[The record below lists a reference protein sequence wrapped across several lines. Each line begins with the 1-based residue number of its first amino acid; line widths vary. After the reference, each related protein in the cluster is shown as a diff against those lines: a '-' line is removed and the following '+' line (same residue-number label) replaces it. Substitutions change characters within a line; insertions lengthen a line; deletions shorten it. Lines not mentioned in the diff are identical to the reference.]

1 MSKINT
7 NNEAFLST
15 EFMLMFSTLV
25 VNVGNYVFNLLAGR
39 MLSPEVFGEA
49 NCLITCLLAVSFVA
63 TAFQLTAAKFSDPQ
77 NQLTDFAWILG
88 FIVCASVLV
97 FSSSIK
103 NTFHLTSE
111 TSLILLALAIPFYF
125 VMSVGRGKLQ
135 GNLHFGRFAITY
147 QVEMWARLIVGIG
160 MVALFGTVWSVV
172 IGLLASIGG
181 GFIYTNLTQKTSRT
195 TEIHIKSF
203 GGFSTFFGVTLLYE
217 LSQIVINNS
226 DVLLVKHYFSAQEAG
241 LYAALALIGRVVY
254 FGTWSV
260 VMVLFPKVIDQQKK
274 GLPTHHLLIKSF
286 VIVALIAA
294 LIVVGCL
301 TFPEWIVGTLFG
313 KNYLSISTYLWQYAS
328 VTALFACANVW
339 VYYHLSLDRKTPIV
353 LSLLAGI
360 LQFVL
365 LYIKHGNFGDV
376 IQGQCIA
383 MLFLFFSLLVYH
395 FVVTTRSF
403 SFTPKNI
410 QLS

>member
-1 MSKINT
+1 MSKLKT

-15 EFMLMFSTLV
+15 GFMLMFSTLV
-25 VNVGNYVFNLLAGR
+25 VNVGNYAFNLLAGR
-39 MLSPEVFGEA
+39 MLSPEAFGEA
-49 NCLITCLLAVSFVA
+49 NFLVTCLLAVSFIA

-97 FSSSIK
+97 FSSSIVDA
-103 NTFHLTSE
+103 FHLTSE
-111 TSLILLALAIPFYF
+111 TSLILLAMAVPFYF

-135 GNLHFGRFAITY
+135 GDLRFGRFAVTY
-147 QVEMWARLIVGIG
+147 QVEMWMRLIVGIG
-160 MVALFGTVWSVV
+160 MVVLFGTVWGVV

-181 GFIYTNLTQKTSRT
+181 GFIYTQLAQKT
-195 TEIHIKSF
+195 TEIRIKSF
-203 GGFSTFFGVTLLYE
+203 KGVSAFLGATLVYE

-226 DVLLVKHYFSAQEAG
+226 DVLIVKHYFTTQEAG

-260 VMVLFPKVIDQQKK
+260 VMVLFPKVIEQKKK

-286 VIVALIAA
+286 AIVALIAA

-301 TFPEWIVGTLFG
+301 AFPEWIVGTLFG

-328 VTALFACANVW
+328 VTALFACANIW

-353 LSLLAGI
+353 LSFLAGI
-360 LQFVL
+360 LQFSL
-365 LYIKHGNFGDV
+365 LYVKHGNFGDV

-395 FVVTTRSF
+395 FAITTAYF
-403 SFTPKNI
+403 SLNPKNI
-410 QLS
+410 QFS

>member
-1 MSKINT
+1 MSKLKT

-15 EFMLMFSTLV
+15 GFMLMFSTLV
-25 VNVGNYVFNLLAGR
+25 VNVGNYAFNLLAGR
-39 MLSPEVFGEA
+39 MLSPEAFGEA
-49 NCLITCLLAVSFVA
+49 NFLVTCLLAVSFIA

-97 FSSSIK
+97 FSSSIVDA
-103 NTFHLTSE
+103 FHLTSE
-111 TSLILLALAIPFYF
+111 TSLILLAMAVPFYF

-135 GNLHFGRFAITY
+135 GDLRFGSFAATY
-147 QVEMWARLIVGIG
+147 QVEMWMRLIVGIG
-160 MVALFGTVWSVV
+160 MVVLFGTVWGVV
-172 IGLLASIGG
+172 IGLLVSIGS
-181 GFIYTNLTQKTSRT
+181 GFVYTQLAQKTSKT
-195 TEIHIKSF
+195 TIHIKPF
-203 GGFSTFFGVTLLYE
+203 KGFSAFFGATLLYE

-226 DVLLVKHYFSAQEAG
+226 DVLLVKHYFTTQEAG

-260 VMVLFPKVIDQQKK
+260 VMVLFPKVIEQKKK

-286 VIVALIAA
+286 AIVALIAA

-301 TFPEWIVGTLFG
+301 AFPEWIVGTLFG

-339 VYYHLSLDRKTPIV
+339 VYYHLSLDRKTPII

-360 LQFVL
+360 LQFFL

-395 FVVTTRSF
+395 FSVTSRYF

>member
-1 MSKINT
+1 MSKLKT

-15 EFMLMFSTLV
+15 GFMLMFSTLV
-25 VNVGNYVFNLLAGR
+25 VNVGNYAFNLLAGR
-39 MLSPEVFGEA
+39 MLSPEAFGEA
-49 NCLITCLLAVSFVA
+49 NFLVTCLLAVSFIA

-97 FSSSIK
+97 FSSRIVDA
-103 NTFHLTSE
+103 FHLTSE
-111 TSLILLALAIPFYF
+111 TSLILLAMAVPFYF

-135 GNLHFGRFAITY
+135 GDLRFGSFAATY
-147 QVEMWARLIVGIG
+147 QVEMWMRLIVGIG
-160 MVALFGTVWSVV
+160 MVVLFGTVWGMV
-172 IGLLASIGG
+172 IGLLVSIGS
-181 GFIYTNLTQKTSRT
+181 GFIYTNLAQKTSKT
-195 TEIHIKSF
+195 TEIRIKSF
-203 GGFSTFFGVTLLYE
+203 EGFSAFFGATLVYE

-226 DVLLVKHYFSAQEAG
+226 DVLLVKHYFTTQEAG

-260 VMVLFPKVIDQQKK
+260 VMVLFPKVIEQQKK

-286 VIVALIAA
+286 AIVALIAA

-301 TFPEWIVGTLFG
+301 AFPEWIVGTLFG

-360 LQFVL
+360 LQFSQ
-365 LYIKHGNFGDV
+365 LYVKHGNFEDV

-395 FVVTTRSF
+395 FSVTSRYF

>member
-1 MSKINT
+1 MSKLKT

-15 EFMLMFSTLV
+15 GFMLMVSTLV
-25 VNVGNYVFNLLAGR
+25 VNIGNYAFNLLTGR
-39 MLSPEVFGEA
+39 ILSPEAFGEA
-49 NCLITCLLAVSFVA
+49 NFLVTCLLAVSFVA

-77 NQLTDFAWILG
+77 NQLSDLAWILG
-88 FIVCASVLV
+88 FMICAGVLV
-97 FSSSIK
+97 FSNNIADA
-103 NTFHLTSE
+103 FQLTSE
-111 TSLILLALAIPFYF
+111 TSLSLLAMAVPFYF

-135 GNLHFGRFAITY
+135 GDLHFGRFAITY

-160 MVALFGTVWSVV
+160 MVALFRSAWGVV
-172 IGLLASIGG
+172 IGLLVSIGS
-181 GFIYTNLTQKTSRT
+181 GFIYTNLAQKTSKT
-195 TEIHIKSF
+195 AAIHIKSF
-203 GGFSTFFGVTLLYE
+203 EGFSTFFGATLLYE

-226 DVLLVKHYFSAQEAG
+226 DVLIVKHYFTTQEAG

-260 VMVLFPKVIDQQKK
+260 VMVLFPKVIEQKKK
-274 GLPTHHLLIKSF
+274 GLPTHQLLVKSF
-286 VIVALIAA
+286 AIVALIAA
-294 LIVVGCL
+294 IIVAGCL
-301 TFPEWIVGTLFG
+301 AFSEWIVGTLFG

-339 VYYHLSLDRKTPIV
+339 VYYHLSLDRKTPIL

-360 LQFVL
+360 LQFFL
-365 LYIKHGNFGDV
+365 LYVKHGNFGDV
-376 IQGQCIA
+376 IQGQCIS

-395 FVVTTRSF
+395 FVVTTRYF
-403 SFTPKNI
+403 SFNPKNI

>member
-1 MSKINT
+1 MSKLNT
-7 NNEAFLST
+7 NNDAFLST
-15 EFMLMFSTLV
+15 GFMIMVSTLV
-25 VNVGNYVFNLLAGR
+25 VNVGNYAFNLLAGR
-39 MLSPEVFGEA
+39 MLSPEAFGEA
-49 NCLITCLLAVSFVA
+49 NFLITCLLAVSFVA

-77 NQLTDFAWILG
+77 NQLTNFAWILG

-103 NTFHLTSE
+103 NAFHLTSE
-111 TSLILLALAIPFYF
+111 TSLILLAMAVPFYF

-135 GNLHFGRFAITY
+135 GDLHFGRFAITY
-147 QVEMWARLIVGIG
+147 QIEMWARLIVGIG
-160 MVALFGTVWSVV
+160 MVILFGTVWGVV
-172 IGLLASIGG
+172 IGLLASIGC
-181 GFIYTNLTQKTSRT
+181 GFIYTNLAQKTSKT

-203 GGFSTFFGVTLLYE
+203 GRFGTFFGATLLYE
-217 LSQIVINNS
+217 LSQIIINNS
-226 DVLLVKHYFSAQEAG
+226 DVLLVKHYFTTQEAG

-260 VMVLFPKVIDQQKK
+260 VMVLFPKVIEQQKK
-274 GLPTHHLLIKSF
+274 GFPTHQLLAKSF
-286 VIVALIAA
+286 VIVALIAT
-294 LIVVGCL
+294 LIVAGCL
-301 TFPEWIVGTLFG
+301 AFPEWIVGTLFG
-313 KNYLSISTYLWQYAS
+313 KNYLSIGDYLWQYAS
-328 VTALFACANVW
+328 ATALFACANVW

-383 MLFLFFSLLVYH
+383 MLFLFLSLLIYH
-395 FVVTTRSF
+395 FAVTTRSF
-403 SFTPKNI
+403 SFNPKNI